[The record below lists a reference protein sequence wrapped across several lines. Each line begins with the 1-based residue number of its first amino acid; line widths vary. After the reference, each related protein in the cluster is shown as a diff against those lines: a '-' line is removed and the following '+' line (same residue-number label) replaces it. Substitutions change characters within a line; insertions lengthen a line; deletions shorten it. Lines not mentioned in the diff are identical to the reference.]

1 MVKGPATVSA
11 NIVVTPV
18 STKAHIKQFVDIAYR
33 LNADDPH
40 WVPPLKSEVMKIITP
55 GKNPFFEHADVQF
68 YLAHRDGEVV
78 GRISAHIDH
87 LALKQPLEQGM
98 GPGTGNWGFM
108 EAADE
113 ATMHALI
120 TAAENWLKEKGMN
133 RVLAPLSL
141 SVWEEPGLLT
151 FGHDLDPMI
160 LLGHHNAAYQKWI
173 ENQSYKTAKRLV
185 NYEVYVKDGLPE
197 LINRIVAS
205 GERTSK
211 FTIRKVEKKHFERD
225 AAIIMGVLND
235 AWSDNWGFV
244 PMTDHEIQHA
254 GESLKPI
261 VHEEIIRI
269 AEIEGE
275 PVAFM
280 MALPDINQIVKNMK
294 GSLLPFGW
302 AKLLWWLKFPKSKT
316 MRVPLMGVKKELH
329 NSRLA
334 SQMAFMMIEYI
345 RRDATARFGT
355 ESAEIG
361 WILDDNKGMVAIADA
376 LGAKINREYLIYEKL
391 L

>member
-1 MVKGPATVSA
+1 MSD

-18 STKAHIKQFVDIAYR
+18 STKAQIKQFVDIAYR
-33 LNADDPH
+33 LNTNDPH
-40 WVPPLKSEVMKIITP
+40 WVPPLKSEVMNIITP

-68 YLAHRDGEVV
+68 FLAHRGNEVV

-87 LALKQPLEQGM
+87 LALEQPKEQGM

-108 EAADE
+108 EAADD

-120 TAAENWLKEKGMN
+120 NAAEDWLRSKGMN

-151 FGHDLDPMI
+151 MGHDQDPMI
-160 LLGHHNAAYQKWI
+160 LMGHHNAAYQGWI
-173 ENQSYKTAKRLV
+173 EALEYKKAKRLITHDLL
-185 NYEVYVKDGLPE
+185 VKKGFPE
-197 LINRIVAS
+197 LINRIVKS
-205 GERTSK
+205 GERNK
-211 FTIRKVEKKHFERD
+211 KLRIRMVEKKHFDRD
-225 AAIIMGVLND
+225 AAIIMGILND

-254 GESLKPI
+254 GKSLKPI

-269 AEIEGE
+269 AELDGE

-280 MALPDINQIVKNMK
+280 MALPNINQVTKDMK

-302 AKLLWWLKFPKSKT
+302 AKLLWWLKFPKSKI
-316 MRVPLMGVKKELH
+316 MRVPLMGVKKELQ

-345 RRDATARFGT
+345 RRDATARFDT
-355 ESAEIG
+355 DVAEIG
-361 WILDDNKGMVAIADA
+361 WILDDNKGMIAIADA
-376 LGAKINREYLIYEKL
+376 IGAKINREYLIYEKPL
-391 L
+391 

>member
-1 MVKGPATVSA
+1 MSDK
-11 NIVVTPV
+11 IVVKPV
-18 STKAHIKQFVDIAYR
+18 STKAHYKQFVDIAYQ
-33 LNADDPH
+33 LNANDPR
-40 WVPPLKSEVMKIITP
+40 WIPPLKSEVMKIISPKT
-55 GKNPFFEHADVQF
+55 NPFFEHADVQLF
-68 YLAHRDGEVV
+68 LAIRAGHVV

-87 LALKQPLEQGM
+87 LALSQPVEQGM
-98 GPGTGNWGFM
+98 GPGTGNWGYM

-113 ATMHALI
+113 AVMHALI
-120 TAAENWLKEKGMN
+120 IAAESWLKDRDMQ

-141 SVWEEPGLLT
+141 SIWEEPGLLT
-151 FGHDLDPMI
+151 MGHNLEPMI
-160 LLGHHNAAYQKWI
+160 LMGHHNAAYQGWI
-173 ENQSYKTAKRLV
+173 EAREYITAKRLV
-185 NYEVYVKDGLPE
+185 TYDLNVEHGFPE

-205 GERTSK
+205 GERNK
-211 FTIRKVEKKHFERD
+211 KLKIRKVDKKHFDRD
-225 AAIIMGVLND
+225 ATIIMGLLND

-254 GESLKPI
+254 GKSLKPI

-269 AEIEGE
+269 AEIDGE

-280 MALPDINQIVKNMK
+280 MALPNINQVTKNMN

-302 AKLLWWLKFPKSKT
+302 AKLLWWLNFPKSEI
-316 MRVPLMGVKKELH
+316 MRVPLMGVKKELQ

-345 RRDATARFGT
+345 RRDATVRFGT
-355 ESAEIG
+355 KMAEIG

-376 LGAKINREYLIYEKL
+376 IGAKVNREYLIYEKSI
-391 L
+391 

>member
-1 MVKGPATVSA
+1 MADTE
-11 NIVVTPV
+11 IIIQPV
-18 STKAHIKQFVDIAYR
+18 ATKAQIKQFVDIAYR
-33 LNADDPH
+33 LNASDPN
-40 WVPPLKSEVMKIITP
+40 WIPPLKSEVMNIITP

-68 YLAHRDGEVV
+68 FLAMRDGEAV

-87 LALKQPLEQGM
+87 LALQQPPEQGM

-113 ATMHALI
+113 AVMHALI
-120 TAAENWLKEKGMN
+120 KTAESWLKEKGMN

-151 FGHDLDPMI
+151 MGHDQPPMI
-160 LLGHHNAAYQKWI
+160 LMGHHNAAYPGWI
-173 ENQSYKTAKRLV
+173 EALDYKSAKRLV
-185 NYEVYVKDGLPE
+185 TYDLPVQNGFPE
-197 LINRIVAS
+197 LVNRIVKS
-205 GERTSK
+205 GERNK
-211 FTIRKVEKKHFERD
+211 KLKIRMVEKKNFDRD
-225 AAIIMGVLND
+225 AAIIMNILND

-244 PMTDHEIQHA
+244 PMTDHEIEHA
-254 GESLKPI
+254 GKSLKPI

-269 AEIEGE
+269 AELEGE
-275 PVAFM
+275 PVGFM
-280 MALPDINQIVKNMK
+280 MALPNINQVTKDMN

-302 AKLLWWLKFPKSKT
+302 AKLLWWLKFPQSKI
-316 MRVPLMGVKKELH
+316 MRVPLMGVIKELQ

-355 ESAEIG
+355 ETAEIG
-361 WILDDNKGMVAIADA
+361 WVLDDNKGMMAIADA
-376 LGAKINREYLIYEKL
+376 IKSKVNKEYQIYEKAI
-391 L
+391 

>member
-1 MVKGPATVSA
+1 MSA
-11 NIVVTPV
+11 NIVITPV

-68 YLAHRDGEVV
+68 FLAHRNGEVV

-87 LALKQPLEQGM
+87 LALEQPIEQGM

-120 TAAENWLKEKGMN
+120 TAAESWLKEKGMN

-151 FGHDLDPMI
+151 LGHNLDPMI
-160 LLGHHNAAYQKWI
+160 LLGHHNATYQGWI
-173 ENQSYKTAKRLV
+173 ENLSYNTAKRLV
-185 NYEVYVKDGLPE
+185 NYAVHVKDGLPE

-205 GERTSK
+205 GERTKK
-211 FTIRKVEKKHFERD
+211 FNIRKVEKKHFERD
-225 AAIIMGVLND
+225 AAIIMGILND

-254 GESLKPI
+254 GKSLKPI

-302 AKLLWWLKFPKSKT
+302 ARLLWWLKFPKSKT

-329 NSRLA
+329 SSRLA

-345 RRDATARFGT
+345 RRDATARFDT
-355 ESAEIG
+355 EWAEIG

>member
-1 MVKGPATVSA
+1 MSA
-11 NIVVTPV
+11 NIVITPV

-40 WVPPLKSEVMKIITP
+40 WVPPLKSEVMNIITP

-68 YLAHRDGEVV
+68 FLAHQDKKVV

-87 LALKQPLEQGM
+87 LALEQPLEQGM
-98 GPGTGNWGFM
+98 GPGTGNWGLM
-108 EAADE
+108 EASDE
-113 ATMHALI
+113 AVMHALI
-120 TAAENWLKEKGMN
+120 SAAENWLREKGMS

-151 FGHDLDPMI
+151 MGHDLDPMI
-160 LLGHHNAAYQKWI
+160 LMGHHNAAYQSWI
-173 ENQSYKTAKRLV
+173 EAQKYVTAKRLV
-185 NYEVYVKDGLPE
+185 TYDLFVRDGLPE

-205 GERTSK
+205 GERSK
-211 FTIRKVEKKHFERD
+211 KLKIRKVEKKHFDRD
-225 AAIIMGVLND
+225 ATIIMGILND

-254 GESLKPI
+254 GKSLKPI

-280 MALPDINQIVKNMK
+280 MALPNINQIVKNMK

-302 AKLLWWLKFPKSKT
+302 AKLLWWLKFPKSEI
-316 MRVPLMGVKKELH
+316 MRVPLMGVKKELQ

-355 ESAEIG
+355 TKAEIG

-376 LGAKINREYLIYEKL
+376 IGAKINREYLIYEKSL
-391 L
+391 